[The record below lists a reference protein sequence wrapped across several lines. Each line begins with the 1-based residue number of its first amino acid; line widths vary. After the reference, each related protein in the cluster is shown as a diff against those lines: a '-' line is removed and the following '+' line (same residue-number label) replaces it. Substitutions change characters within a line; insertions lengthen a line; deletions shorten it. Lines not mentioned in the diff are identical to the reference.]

1 MLRLLEAE
9 LRYDRLRIGLILIL
23 SLVFFLVIWIG
34 VKWERNR
41 VPMVMLIV
49 LVLTLTA
56 VHAGEKYRISQK
68 RDQLHASLPVSLW
81 KTGMT
86 HLLYPVLV
94 LSAIIFLLFLSV
106 LIVRPYVDYA
116 LTMPPLAHLLTLTG
130 LVLAVNG
137 VLLLQRDLRMR
148 LTSKPLR
155 FVAFLFWFLVY
166 VAALLPFYV
175 ITNFMGVFGEN
186 TPAQHFL
193 ARLLGIPAGF
203 MAAGLILS
211 LLSLV
216 SFVTRRS
223 FADS

>member
-56 VHAGEKYRISQK
+56 VHAGEKYRISQE
-68 RDQLHASLPVSLW
+68 RDRLHASLPVSLW
-81 KTGMT
+81 QTGMT
-86 HLLYPVLV
+86 HLLYPALV

-137 VLLLQRDLRMR
+137 VLLLQQ
-148 LTSKPLR
+148 TSAICR
-155 FVAFLFWFLVY
+155 FFVL
-166 VAALLPFYV
+166 
-175 ITNFMGVFGEN
+175 VFGVCDN
-186 TPAQHFL
+186 KLYGGVRGKHSGATFSRPASGHSG
-193 ARLLGIPAGF
+193 RIHGGRPD
-203 MAAGLILS
+203 
-211 LLSLV
+211 
-216 SFVTRRS
+216 SFVIESCVIRHKTILCRFLIERKVIP
-223 FADS
+223 